1 MEQLDITYSPVIS
14 PVSGYLH
21 VPGQVK
27 AQRDVVV
34 TSSPGKKMVLHQ
46 PRDLSLP
53 NNEEFRLLLRA
64 LSPRLAGYALVTT
77 VIECSRFYKVD
88 GYEWMG
94 AEGAPQGGDR
104 STESGTSMPLCSIAV
119 PQPWRLHLSRR
130 ERFKII
136 RSYFS
141 RITLR
146 NATDAIGMVDML
158 VMFGLDYLQK
168 LVGEITFFERLPSI
182 MQALRRGEPSVDDG
196 SPTCLSSL
204 SSVSSESWDSLD
216 YVDLLS
222 EWKGPRYETGTV
234 HDVLRLRRD
243 DAQYSLIKKEAKQ
256 HDLEFISVS
265 LSTKLLEFVYV
276 LSSEKW
282 GDGDPLGHTDFD
294 MVRNVLSHLTA

>member
-1 MEQLDITYSPVIS
+1 
-14 PVSGYLH
+14 
-21 VPGQVK
+21 
-27 AQRDVVV
+27 
-34 TSSPGKKMVLHQ
+34 
-46 PRDLSLP
+46 
-53 NNEEFRLLLRA
+53 
-64 LSPRLAGYALVTT
+64 
-77 VIECSRFYKVD
+77 
-88 GYEWMG
+88 MG

-136 RSYFS
+136 RDHFYTVADMHHTVGTEASHES
-141 RITLR
+141 ADQRVTS
-146 NATDAIGMVDML
+146 GMVDML

-182 MQALRRGEPSVDDG
+182 MQALRRGEPSVEDDG

-294 MVRNVLSHLTA
+294 MALVHSTVQEVEALRTRLEATADDDEQRALEEDITGQILWFYWCGICSEVNDRLRSRPQR